1 MITSKQITATSVT
14 IPERVFTATQDG
26 SSNPNS
32 STNPGQTSAITT
44 MVLCN
49 TGAVDIADESSN
61 TVNVN
66 IYLVKNGE
74 TAAAG
79 NTIVSNLIIPAGE
92 TVFFSDEK
100 IILDGSG
107 NDADEIWVGT
117 SVTSLITATISSL
130 PV

>member
-1 MITSKQITATSVT
+1 
-14 IPERVFTATQDG
+14 
-26 SSNPNS
+26 
-32 STNPGQTSAITT
+32 

-74 TAAAG
+74 TAAAS

>member
-1 MITSKQITATSVT
+1 MITSKQITATIVT
-14 IPERVFTATQDG
+14 IPERVFTATRDG

-66 IYLVKNGE
+66 IYLVKNGG

>member
-74 TAAAG
+74 TAAAS